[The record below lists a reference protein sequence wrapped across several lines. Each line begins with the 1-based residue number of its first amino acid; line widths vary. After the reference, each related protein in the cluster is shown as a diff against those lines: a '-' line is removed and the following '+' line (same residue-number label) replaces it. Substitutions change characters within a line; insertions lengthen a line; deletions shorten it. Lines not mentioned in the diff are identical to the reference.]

1 MLSATDHFNTDFA
14 TMCKK
19 IPRYSGEL
27 TRQMADRF
35 IAQHYFHGVLV
46 HRVVKLSFSNKFSP
60 INGSI
65 RLDKHD
71 IHAQL
76 MRKQTFPCCV
86 VTKLSF
92 LYRSPALYFHSNST
106 VFISTVGFSNEDN
119 CCQSGGIGNR
129 LKRYFESLTY

>member
-1 MLSATDHFNTDFA
+1 MEFLRTAAYKCRLRPISDLA

-19 IPRYSGEL
+19 MPRYSGEL
-27 TRQMADRF
+27 TRQMANRF

-76 MRKQTFPCCV
+76 MRKQTFSCRV
-86 VTKLSF
+86 VTKLLFCIVFLRFIFVHFIRSF
-92 LYRSPALYFHSNST
+92 HRFHFNYGLY
-106 VFISTVGFSNEDN
+106 
-119 CCQSGGIGNR
+119 Q
-129 LKRYFESLTY
+129 